1 MGWGNITGE
10 SSLLPNNGYGIQD
23 EVKFE
28 SNKGKRLRLLLNPGE
43 EPYSFLEHCLE
54 VETYEQGQQTRT
66 FRTIRCPKTHKNPN
80 APCPLCDGQ
89 QVRRRIR
96 HACNVWDYDENKVQ
110 RLCAGESV
118 FKPIA
123 TTMKMGV
130 NVLAV
135 DWAIMKTGTDRNST
149 EYTCT
154 NLGPNPDPNFAIPA
168 DAPHY
173 NIEEDYAPHT
183 IEDMKAI
190 VEGAGANWEQLTVP
204 PKLVFPTLQEALEHE
219 MPNGKHKGRK
229 FKDIWEEDK
238 SSRGYINFLA
248 TRSDRQN
255 EEKAA
260 AQVILVR
267 LGGVHID
274 GVPTTDQPAQQSQPI
289 QQNVQTAPT
298 VAQDNATATATG
310 AATDAANMPAV
321 GNSGANPSASGAVS
335 QNATVG
341 RDAKVQEI
349 NGLLSTKDRF
359 IKGGFNEIL
368 AVMNQC
374 AAGKT
379 NIADFTDA
387 ELDKMLEICRNA

>member
-10 SSLLPNNGYGIQD
+10 SSLLPNNYGGVQD

-28 SNKGKRLRLLLNPGE
+28 SGKGKRLRLLLNPGE

-54 VETYEQGQQTRT
+54 VETFDGGQQVRT

-96 HACNVWDYDENKVQ
+96 HACNVWDYDEGKVQ

-130 NVLAV
+130 NILGV
-135 DWAIMKTGTDRNST
+135 DWGIMKTGTDRNST

-154 NLGPNPDPNFAIPA
+154 NLGVLDPNFVVPA

-173 NIEEDYAPHT
+173 NMEEDYAPHT
-183 IEDMKAI
+183 IEDMRAI
-190 VEGAGANWEQLTVP
+190 VEGAGAEWDKLIVP
-204 PKLVFPTLQEALEHE
+204 PQLQYPTLQDALAHV
-219 MPNGKHKGRK
+219 MPNGKHKNK
-229 FKDIWEEDK
+229 TMQAIWEEDK

-248 TRSDRQN
+248 TRSERQS

-274 GVPTTDQPAQQSQPI
+274 GVPTSDDAATAQPTTNTQSQPVQQSQPTPS
-289 QQNVQTAPT
+289 QKQ
-298 VAQDNATATATG
+298 ATATAGSAAQTPPNNPAAQTG
-310 AATDAANMPAV
+310 
-321 GNSGANPSASGAVS
+321 
-335 QNATVG
+335 G
-341 RDAKVQEI
+341 RDQKIQEI
-349 NGLLSTKDRF
+349 NGLLSTNERF

-374 AAGKT
+374 AAGKS
-379 NIADFTDA
+379 NITDFTDE
-387 ELDKMLEICRNA
+387 ELDKMLAVCKG

>member
-1 MGWGNITGE
+1 MSWGNITGE
-10 SSLLPNNGYGIQD
+10 SNILPGGGYGVQD
-23 EVKFE
+23 EIKFE
-28 SNKGKRLRLLLNPGE
+28 SGIGKKIRLLLSENE

-54 VETYEQGQQTRT
+54 VEAWEGGQQVKT

-96 HACNVWDYDENKVQ
+96 HACNVWDYDENRVM
-110 RLCAGESV
+110 RLCAGDAV

-130 NVLAV
+130 NILAV
-135 DWAIMKTGTDRNST
+135 DWAILKTGTDRNST

-154 NLGPNPDPNFAIPA
+154 NLGPNPNNFQIPA

-190 VEGAGANWEQLTVP
+190 VEGAGANWEQLIVP
-204 PKLVFPTLQEALEHE
+204 PQLTYPTLQEALDHE
-219 MPNGKHKGRK
+219 MPNGKHKGK
-229 FKDIWEEDK
+229 KLKDIWEEDK

-248 TRSDRQN
+248 TRSDRQSA
-255 EEKAA
+255 EKAA

-267 LGGVHID
+267 LGGVPIE
-274 GVPTTDQPAQQSQPI
+274 GVPTTDDQVAQQ
-289 QQNVQTAPT
+289 QQQVANQTQT
-298 VAQDNATATATG
+298 TGQVAQQAVNQNQNQQATG
-310 AATDAANMPAV
+310 QVQSQVSQSTITNAAV
-321 GNSGANPSASGAVS
+321 GDRQSKI
-335 QNATVG
+335 Q
-341 RDAKVQEI
+341 DI
-349 NGLLSTKDRF
+349 NKLLTTKDRF

-374 AAGKT
+374 AAGKS
-379 NIADFTDA
+379 NITDFTDA
-387 ELDKMLEICRNA
+387 EVDKMLEVCRNA